1 MTESRNK
8 FNHRTMTDTKLSNAS
23 GDHVHQ
29 DLLIRNNFRRS
40 LNEMCFHNS
49 GNARIRLTE
58 LNSERGR
65 TLIPFREIA
74 AGKLADNIVHDCQNT
89 IGKSRCCVSATP
101 PALEWSWWDQR
112 HRTRRDRESH

>member
-29 DLLIRNNFRRS
+29 DLLIRNNFGRS

-58 LNSERGR
+58 LNSERAR

-74 AGKLADNIVHDCQNT
+74 AEKLADNIVHDCQNT

-101 PALEWSWWDQR
+101 PAREWS
-112 HRTRRDRESH
+112 